1 MILTVMIEI
10 KNLQKVIGHLTVL
23 DIPELIVPSGEIT
36 GIIGPVGSGGDVFLE
51 LLTGKTRPSMGS
63 IRIADIDP
71 AVDRKQFGVLVGVLF
86 ADDGLYERQSA
97 QSNLSFYCQLYGL
110 PNRRSEEILEL
121 IGLKDRADEIVSKLS
136 SGLKR
141 RLAFGRTILHKPRV
155 LILVEPFQR
164 CDETSIELLNH
175 LIRQIADTGAVV
187 LILVNDSGHLVN
199 ICDGIFK
206 LERGQIV
213 ESIRPKESQIEVL
226 PFKIP
231 VRMEGKVLLVNPA
244 EVLFADASDGK
255 AILCTSEGRLATQF
269 TLTELENR
277 LIRSGFFRAHRSYLV
292 NLQHVKEVIPYTR
305 NSFSLRLDD
314 VQETVIP
321 LSKQAAGELKELLG
335 Y

>member
-121 IGLKDRADEIVSKLS
+121 IGLISCIAS
-136 SGLKR
+136 
-141 RLAFGRTILHKPRV
+141 
-155 LILVEPFQR
+155 LIP
-164 CDETSIELLNH
+164 
-175 LIRQIADTGAVV
+175 
-187 LILVNDSGHLVN
+187 
-199 ICDGIFK
+199 
-206 LERGQIV
+206 
-213 ESIRPKESQIEVL
+213 
-226 PFKIP
+226 P
-231 VRMEGKVLLVNPA
+231 V
-244 EVLFADASDGK
+244 
-255 AILCTSEGRLATQF
+255 
-269 TLTELENR
+269 
-277 LIRSGFFRAHRSYLV
+277 
-292 NLQHVKEVIPYTR
+292 
-305 NSFSLRLDD
+305 
-314 VQETVIP
+314 
-321 LSKQAAGELKELLG
+321 
-335 Y
+335 